1 MVHTGICEAIRA
13 KKIISFVYNGKI
25 RTVEPHL
32 YGYDADGDLSLY
44 AWQLQTGSGEGWR
57 QFHAS
62 NISDMSIT
70 ERNFLQPRIDWKP
83 HKIGVSRVLCSL

>member
-1 MVHTGICEAIRA
+1 MFNGDICSAINSKR
-13 KKIISFVYNGKI
+13 IITFLYNQKM

-32 YGYDADGDLSLY
+32 FGYDADGDLSLY

-62 NISDMSIT
+62 NISGISIT
-70 ERNFLQPRIDWKP
+70 ERSFLQPRIDWKP